1 MKKIL
6 IVGLGNV
13 GTATVKAVQN
23 APDLEV
29 CGILRREAAPA
40 GGFPGVP
47 VVQDVAEL
55 PEPPDAAIL
64 CLPSELSPDCAER
77 FLSLGIPTADSFDM
91 HDRIPELKKRLGR
104 LAKENSVAAL
114 TAAGWDPGLDSVV
127 RVLMEASFP
136 NGETITDFGPGISM
150 GHSAAART
158 CFGVKDALCF
168 TLPLGQGR
176 HRRVLY
182 VVPKEECP
190 QDMIRKAILESP
202 YFEHGEVDILFDE
215 SLERFRRR
223 DHRVKITRTET
234 LADGSTQILTYRMS
248 IENPVL
254 TGNLLCCAAR
264 AVLKLSPGCYTLD
277 EVPPRL
283 LLPEGA
289 TPLI

>member
-13 GTATVKAVQN
+13 GTAAVKAVQS
-23 APDLEV
+23 APDMEV
-29 CGILRREAAPA
+29 CGILRRNAVPSGEFPDIPA
-40 GGFPGVP
+40 VRE
-47 VVQDVAEL
+47 VAEL

-64 CLPSELSPDCAER
+64 CLPSELAPDCAAR
-77 FLSLGIPTADSFDM
+77 LLALGIPTADSFDM
-91 HDRIPELKKRLGR
+91 HDRIPALKERLGR
-104 LAKENSVAAL
+104 IAKEKSVAAL

-136 NGETITDFGPGISM
+136 DGETVTDFGPGISM
-150 GHSAAART
+150 GHSAAARN
-158 CFGVKDALCF
+158 CAGVKDALCF

-182 VVPKEECP
+182 VVPEEGHP
-190 QDMIRKAILESP
+190 PEEVRAAILRSP
-202 YFEHGEVDILFDE
+202 YFEHGELDILFDE
-215 SLERFRRR
+215 SLGRFRRR
-223 DHRVKITRTET
+223 DHRVRITRATT
-234 LADGSTQILTYRMS
+234 LADGASQILSYRMS

-264 AVLKLSPGCYTLD
+264 AVLKLAPGCYTLD
-277 EVPPRL
+277 EVPPRM

>member
-13 GTATVKAVQN
+13 GAAAAKAVQS

-29 CGILRREAAPA
+29 CGILRRGAVPA
-40 GGFPGVP
+40 GEFPGVP
-47 VVQDVAEL
+47 IVRDVAEL

-64 CLPSELSPDCAER
+64 CLPSEYSPDCAVR
-77 FLSLGIPTADSFDM
+77 FLSLGIPTADSFDL
-91 HDRIPELKKRLGR
+91 HDRIPEVKERLGR
-104 LAKENSVAAL
+104 IAKEKSVAAL

-136 NGETITDFGPGISM
+136 KGETVTDFGPGISM
-150 GHSAAART
+150 GHSAAARN
-158 CFGVKDALCF
+158 CAGVKDALCF

-182 VVPKEECP
+182 VVPEEGCP
-190 QDMIRKAILESP
+190 QDEIRAAILRSP
-202 YFEHGEVDILFDE
+202 YFEHGELDILFDE
-215 SLERFRRR
+215 SLGRFRRR

-234 LADGSTQILTYRMS
+234 LADGSTQILNYRMS
-248 IENPVL
+248 IENPIL